1 MPFPFSS
8 SIIYRPST
16 DWVQDTT
23 TATTTWGDLGDWDVS
38 GVADFSWAFSA
49 DRDATGGSYVPN
61 GNPNA
66 EKFVGSDLIKWKTT
80 ALTSLDN
87 TFKEAKAMNSD
98 LSGWNVAKVTDMEA
112 TFQHTY
118 MFAGTGLGSWDTSS
132 VTTLFYTFDNARAMN
147 ADLSRWTVGK
157 VTTLK
162 STFRSASKFTGTDL
176 SAWKVSEVTTLKDT
190 FRSAPKFTGA
200 GLPTWNIAKVTA
212 MADTFTSAT
221 SLASCAKRQIVDAW
235 KSNVASKAYEI
246 EWAADACP
254 PLTDLTFKQA
264 TWGTYV

>member
-16 DWVQDTT
+16 DWVQDTAA
-23 TATTTWGDLGDWDVS
+23 ATTKWSGLGDWDVS

-61 GNPNA
+61 GNPKA
-66 EKFVGSDLIKWKTT
+66 ETFVGSDLIKWKTT

-98 LSGWNVAKVTDMEA
+98 LGGWNVAKVTDMEA

-162 STFRSASKFTGTDL
+162 STFRSASKFTGTGL
-176 SAWKVSEVTTLKDT
+176 SAWKVGEVTTLKDT

-235 KSNVASKAYEI
+235 KSNAAFVTWDTA
-246 EWAADACP
+246 WATDTCP
-254 PLTDLTFKQA
+254 PLNDAMFKQA
-264 TWGTYV
+264 SWGT